1 MVKAEDVV
9 VKFVDK
15 ESPYFLAMVELMKE
29 ELKRKGES
37 ENPSRGKYVVKISD
51 GFTTGAYTLEGG
63 RGEYSI
69 ADLISFIVGNTP
81 LKIISHKM
89 EPKFFDFMEQE

>member
-9 VKFVDK
+9 VKFVGK

-37 ENPSRGKYVVKISD
+37 ENSSEGKYIVKISD
-51 GFTTGAYTLEGG
+51 GFTTGAFILEGG

-69 ADLISFIVGNTP
+69 NGLVNFIINNT
-81 LKIISHKM
+81 LLRIISHKI

>member
-1 MVKAEDVV
+1 MIKAEDVII
-9 VKFVDK
+9 KFVDK

-37 ENPSRGKYVVKISD
+37 ENPSEGKYIVKISD

-63 RGEYSI
+63 RGQYSI
-69 ADLISFIVGNTP
+69 MDLVNFIIDNTP
-81 LKIISHKM
+81 LKIISHKI